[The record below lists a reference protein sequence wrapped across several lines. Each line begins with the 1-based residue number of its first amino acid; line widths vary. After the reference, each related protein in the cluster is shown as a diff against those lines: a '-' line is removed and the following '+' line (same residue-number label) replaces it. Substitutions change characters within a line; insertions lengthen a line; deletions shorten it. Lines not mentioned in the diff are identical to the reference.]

1 MHWRVVAAR
10 NIADGRYSKV
20 GLTLAEVAAELGVSS
35 HYLGK
40 LFHRETGQSFH
51 AYLFSVRME
60 AAKEMLCDP
69 LVTAQQV
76 GYRVGYNDA
85 SNFCRA
91 FRSRFG
97 VTPHSYFERLQ
108 LARLRQK
115 KTP

>member
-1 MHWRVVAAR
+1 MHWRALAAR
-10 NIADGRYSKV
+10 DIADERYAKA
-20 GLTLAEVAAELGVSS
+20 GLTLAEIAAELGVSS

-60 AAKEMLCDP
+60 KAKGMLADP
-69 LVTAQQV
+69 LVTAKQV
-76 GYRVGYNDA
+76 AYRVGYNDA

-97 VTPHSYFERLQ
+97 ATPHSYFESLQ
-108 LARLRQK
+108 IARLRQK
-115 KTP
+115 GAG